1 MYTFINGQT
10 VYNTAEVNA
19 AVDKLNTVLSNVD
32 DKIGDLGSITSVS
45 QPITNV
51 ADAINRISIEGV
63 VDAFARSEITNL
75 SHDTADTFNTVNT
88 VVSSL
93 AQSTVDTFNTVNVNI
108 NTLSD
113 STTESFNIINNSIN
127 NLNSDVNGIKQL
139 INNSLNNLNVDL
151 TNYYNK
157 QETDS
162 QINNAIENINI
173 NNYYNKQETDSHIS
187 SAIESIDINN
197 YYNKQETDSHI
208 SSAISNVS
216 TTSGYDISIDF
227 AGSNNVPLV
236 LQYLIADNVANADIT
251 SYINCNKSDI
261 IDKAVALRFDALN
274 VDNSYFSNIYIL
286 PIADGS
292 STYDVY
298 IPCSSLEDIQIQ
310 YTNTY
315 LNSMFAKVKDV
326 PINLFAINSN
336 PTEIVDYNTGLPI
349 GGSSKYLK
357 QKIMD
362 SIPFDFTANGSFANE
377 DTTYYIGSAMF
388 SGTITDNNVNRITN
402 TINVNYDMSTK
413 QSILRMDLQHGDNF
427 TSEPV
432 CIGNININF
441 DNTGYAYYYGNFLH
455 VACNLNIN
463 INNVASF
470 YNKTFG
476 NISLI
481 DISVSGLAGN
491 VMINYDGS
499 TVSEDVSSMTRLNIL
514 TIGDVTIDV
523 TIDGIITNSYTAFN
537 IVTPSNNIYFVN
549 IAFDNVKFEE
559 FFILSGNSV
568 TFGSTNVSINSKL
581 DSTVISAANS
591 DVENLNVSLWTR
603 YDGGNVNGIFPGSNP
618 IFSTQNI
625 KAVNVDVNISDTMLS
640 GKKYGNAYGVRL
652 DNCPSLSEATLNI
665 YYTNGVTN
673 TFTSLTSDNY
683 IPVPYMMNITNC
695 PNISKVSWSLP
706 NINSVNALNFGS
718 FKNIFE
724 NCPNLKDIYILNKGS
739 FSDTEIYDIF
749 NNGLTGVSFNNE
761 NIHI

>member
-19 AVDKLNTVLSNVD
+19 AVDGLNTVLSNVD

-127 NLNSDVNGIKQL
+127 NLNSDVNDIKQL

-151 TNYYNK
+151 TDYYNKQETDSQISSAIGNIDINNYYNK

-162 QINNAIENINI
+162 QINNAISN
-173 NNYYNKQETDSHIS
+173 
-187 SAIESIDINN
+187 
-197 YYNKQETDSHI
+197 
-208 SSAISNVS
+208 AISNVS
-216 TTSGYDISIDF
+216 TTSGYDINIDF

-236 LQYLIADNVANADIT
+236 LQYLIADNADNADIT

-261 IDKAVALRFDALN
+261 IDKALDLRFGALN
-274 VDNSYFSNIYIL
+274 VDNSYFSNIYVL

-292 STYDVY
+292 SAYDVY

-402 TINVNYDMSTK
+402 PINVNYDMSAK
-413 QSILRMDLQHGDNF
+413 QSILYMDLQHGDNF

-432 CIGNININF
+432 DIGNININF
-441 DNTGYAYYYGNFLH
+441 DNTGYTYYYSNFLH
-455 VACNLNIN
+455 VACNLNIS
-463 INNVASF
+463 INNVAS
-470 YNKTFG
+470 YYDKTFG
-476 NISLI
+476 NIAFI
-481 DISVSGLAGN
+481 DIFVSGLRGN
-491 VMINYDGS
+491 VMINCDGS
-499 TVSEDVSSMTRLNIL
+499 AVSEDVSPRTGIAIL
-514 TIGDVTIDV
+514 TTGDI
-523 TIDGIITNSYTAFN
+523 TIDGIITNSYTTNSFTMFN
-537 IVTPSNNIYFVN
+537 IVTPFNNIYFVN
-549 IAFDNVKFEE
+549 TAFDNAKFEE
-559 FFILSGNSV
+559 F
-568 TFGSTNVSINSKL
+568 NVVGIVL
-581 DSTVISAANS
+581 LLVAQMLVLTV
-591 DVENLNVSLWTR
+591 
-603 YDGGNVNGIFPGSNP
+603 
-618 IFSTQNI
+618 
-625 KAVNVDVNISDTMLS
+625 
-640 GKKYGNAYGVRL
+640 
-652 DNCPSLSEATLNI
+652 
-665 YYTNGVTN
+665 
-673 TFTSLTSDNY
+673 
-683 IPVPYMMNITNC
+683 
-695 PNISKVSWSLP
+695 
-706 NINSVNALNFGS
+706 
-718 FKNIFE
+718 
-724 NCPNLKDIYILNKGS
+724 
-739 FSDTEIYDIF
+739 
-749 NNGLTGVSFNNE
+749 GLTE
-761 NIHI
+761 H

>member
-19 AVDKLNTVLSNVD
+19 AVDELNTVLSNVD

-127 NLNSDVNGIKQL
+127 NLNSDVNDIKQL
-139 INNSLNNLNVDL
+139 INNSINNFNVDL
-151 TNYYNK
+151 T
-157 QETDS
+157 D
-162 QINNAIENINI
+162 
-173 NNYYNKQETDSHIS
+173 YYNKQETDSHIS
-187 SAIESIDINN
+187 NAINN
-197 YYNKQETDSHI
+197 SLNNFNVDLTDYYNKQETDSHI
-208 SSAISNVS
+208 SNAINNVS
-216 TTSGYDISIDF
+216 ATSDYGISIDF
-227 AGSNNVPLV
+227 AGANNVPSV
-236 LQYLIADNVANADIT
+236 LQYLIGDTADIT

-261 IDKAVALRFDALN
+261 IDKAVDLRFFALN
-274 VDNSYFSNIYIL
+274 VDNSYFSNIYVL
-286 PIADGS
+286 PLADGS
-292 STYDVY
+292 SAYDVY

-315 LNSMFAKVKDV
+315 LDSMFAKVIDV

-336 PTEIVDYNTGLPI
+336 PTETVDYNTGSPI
-349 GGSSKYLK
+349 VGSRKYLK
-357 QKIMD
+357 QKVMD
-362 SIPFDFTANGSFANE
+362 SIPFDFTANGSYANE

-402 TINVNYDMSTK
+402 PINVNYDMSAK
-413 QSILRMDLQHGDNF
+413 QSILQMNLRHGDDF
-427 TSEPV
+427 GSEPAD
-432 CIGNININF
+432 IGNININF
-441 DNTGYAYYYGNFLH
+441 DNTGYACYYGNFGL
-455 VACNLNIN
+455 VACNLNIS
-463 INNVASF
+463 INNVAPF
-470 YNKTFG
+470 YSKTFG
-476 NISLI
+476 NMAII
-481 DISVSGLAGN
+481 DISVSGLSGN
-491 VMINYDGS
+491 VMINCAGS
-499 TVSEDVSSMTRLNIL
+499 AVSEDMLSMIDINTDIDIV
-514 TIGDVTIDV
+514 TIGDI
-523 TIDGIITNSYTAFN
+523 TIDGIITNSYTTNSSTMLN
-537 IVTPSNNIYFVN
+537 ITTPYNNIYFVN
-549 IAFDNVKFEE
+549 TAFDNAKFDK
-559 FFILSGNSV
+559 FFVVGNSV
-568 TFGSTNVSINSKL
+568 TFGNTNVSINSRL
-581 DSTVISAANS
+581 NETLIYTVNS
-591 DVENLNVSLWTR
+591 DVENLNVSLFTE
-603 YDGGNVNGIFPGSNP
+603 YDGGSVNGVFPGSSPGSSHIFNT

-625 KAVNVDVNISDTMLS
+625 KAVNTDVNISDTMLS
-640 GKKYGNAYGVRL
+640 GNKYGNAYGVRL
-652 DNCPSLSEATLNI
+652 DNCPNLSEATLNI

-724 NCPNLKDIYILNKGS
+724 NCPNLKDIYVLNKGN
-739 FSDTEIYDIF
+739 FSDTEIYNIF